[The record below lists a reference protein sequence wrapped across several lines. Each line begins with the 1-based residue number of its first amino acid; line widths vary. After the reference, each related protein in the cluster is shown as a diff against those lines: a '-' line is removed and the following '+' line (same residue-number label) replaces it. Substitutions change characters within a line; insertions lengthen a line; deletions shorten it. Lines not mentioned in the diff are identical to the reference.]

1 MRENSVLRRDGQEGF
16 SLLELLIASA
26 ILVVVSLTM
35 IYGMTL
41 NLRLQQNARSAD
53 TAMADLIT
61 VRDQILASPFDE
73 ITERFPDGATVA
85 GLNKLP
91 GETIVVTYP
100 THEDVSSFL
109 ILVNV
114 EISWLNNKREQRT
127 RSIEFWRKK

>member
-1 MRENSVLRRDGQEGF
+1 MNTGSENRYGGQGGF
-16 SLLELLIASA
+16 SLLELLIAAA
-26 ILVVVSLTM
+26 ILVVVAMSM

-41 NLRLQQNARSAD
+41 NLRLQQNARAAD
-53 TAMADLIT
+53 TALTDLIT
-61 VRDQILASPFDE
+61 VRDEILASPFDE
-73 ITERFPDGATVA
+73 IKKRFPDGATVA
-85 GLNKLP
+85 GLNRLP

-114 EISWLNNKREQRT
+114 EISWLNNKREQRS